1 MDIKIHCAC
10 GQNIS
15 FDVEPEN
22 GAMPCPLSCPACQAD
37 VTLLANQQIQQQLT
51 PAPATAPTTAGFK
64 LRVAAPAAHTTAAAA
79 GTETPSQPT
88 PAPAPTPT
96 TSGRPRASQP
106 LPPPPSEGDGE
117 ASAGTLLLGT
127 VGIFGG
133 TLVGLLVWLLIANIG
148 LHLKVVAVVV
158 GAGAGLGAR
167 VFCREGDK
175 SLGGIAALIAVI
187 GMFMGGP
194 MILDQRLRIKD
205 DTMREAFQMAVQEA
219 KDTVAKVPNGTDAE
233 IIKYLSEDDGGATE
247 VTAEDIKEFRE
258 IDLKEARDLAS
269 GKTKFEAF
277 SADVR
282 KTEAELKKEMSGTIA
297 GVGAIRLLSIWLIGL
312 VAGTAYKIAS
322 G

>member
-22 GAMPCPLSCPACQAD
+22 GAMPCPLACPACQAD
-37 VTLLANQQIQQQLT
+37 VTPLANQQIQQQLT
-51 PAPATAPTTAGFK
+51 PAPATAPSTGGFK
-64 LRVAAPAAHTTAAAA
+64 LRVAAPAAHAPAAAA

-88 PAPAPTPT
+88 PPPAPTP
-96 TSGRPRASQP
+96 SGRPRASQP
-106 LPPPPSEGDGE
+106 PPPPPSEGDGE

-205 DTMREAFQMAVQEA
+205 DTMREVFDLAVQEA

-247 VTAEDIKEFRE
+247 VTADDIKEFRE
-258 IDLKEARDLAS
+258 VDLKEARDLAS
-269 GKTKFEAF
+269 GKTTFQAF
-277 SADVR
+277 TADVR
-282 KTEAELKKEMSGTIA
+282 KMESEIKKEMSGTIA
-297 GVGAIRLLSIWLIGL
+297 GAGALRLLSVWLIGL

>member
-1 MDIKIHCAC
+1 MDIKLHCAC
-10 GQNIS
+10 GQNIA

-22 GAMPCPLSCPACQAD
+22 GAMPCPLACPACQAD
-37 VTLLANQQIQQQLT
+37 VTPLANQQIQQQLA
-51 PAPATAPTTAGFK
+51 PAPATAPSTGGYK
-64 LRVAAPAAHTTAAAA
+64 IRVAAPAAHAPASVAVA
-79 GTETPSQPT
+79 ETPSKPT
-88 PAPAPTPT
+88 PEPAPA
-96 TSGRPRASQP
+96 TSGKRKASP
-106 LPPPPSEGDGE
+106 PPPPPPSEGDGE
-117 ASAGTLLLGT
+117 ASVGTLLLGT

-133 TLVGLLVWLLIANIG
+133 TLVGLLVWLIIANIG

-167 VFCREGDK
+167 VYCREGDK

-282 KTEAELKKEMSGTIA
+282 KMESELKKEMSGTIA